1 MENTEK
7 LKKIAVVHGPNL
19 NMLGTREPETYG
31 RTGLADIN
39 TALTEL
45 GQQLGVAITAFQS
58 NHEGEIVGC
67 IQGHVSA
74 IAGMIINPAAYT
86 HTSIAIRDALM
97 MLDVPII
104 EVHLSNI
111 HRRETFRH
119 TSLMA
124 DVVTGQVI
132 GLGVNGYYLALRA
145 LAEILGAS
153 RKP

>member
-1 MENTEK
+1 MAKSEK
-7 LKKIAVVHGPNL
+7 FKKIAVIHGPNL
-19 NMLGTREPETYG
+19 NMLGKREPEIYG
-31 RTGLADIN
+31 NTGLADIN
-39 TALTEL
+39 AELSKL
-45 GQQLGVAITAFQS
+45 GQRWGLDVIACQS
-58 NHEGEIVGC
+58 NHEGDLVGC
-67 IQGHVSA
+67 IQKHVNR

-97 MLDVPII
+97 LLDVPII

-124 DVVTGQVI
+124 GVVTGQVV

-145 LAEILGAS
+145 LADILGSA
-153 RKP
+153 RQI